1 MTEQSFD
8 LGDRVAGGLPVIEV
22 SGEVDLATAPLLR
35 ERLESHLEA
44 GATSVVVDLRATTF
58 LDSTGLGV
66 LVTALKR
73 CRESGGELH
82 LVAVDPRLLK
92 LFAITGLQDT
102 FSISDS
108 VETVGRPASAG
119 STEG

>member
-8 LGDRVAGGLPVIEV
+8 LGERSAGGVPVVEV

-35 ERLESHLEA
+35 ERLESHLQA
-44 GATSVVVDLRATTF
+44 GATSLIVDLSGTTF

-66 LVTALKR
+66 LVNALKR

-82 LVAVDPRLLK
+82 LVAVDPRILK
-92 LFAITGLQDT
+92 LFAITGLQET
-102 FSISDS
+102 FSIADS
-108 VETVGRPASAG
+108 VEAVAPGSVGGAR
-119 STEG
+119 

>member
-8 LGDRVAGGLPVIEV
+8 LDERRAGGLPVIGV

-35 ERLESHLEA
+35 ERIETHLQS
-44 GATSVVVDLRATTF
+44 GDRSVIVDLRGTTF

-66 LVTALKR
+66 LVNALKR
-73 CRESGGELH
+73 CREAGGDLH
-82 LVAVDPRLLK
+82 LVAVDPRILK
-92 LFAITGLQDT
+92 LFAITGLQET

-108 VETVGRPASAG
+108 VETVGPAAG
-119 STEG
+119 PDAE